1 MVYFDFK
8 ELDKMKERIKLE
20 ESWDK
25 ELRTLRKNRESVTFW
40 KKEQDKKRKEMLK
53 RRNPGE

>member
-8 ELDKMKERIKLE
+8 ALEKMKERIKLE
-20 ESWDK
+20 ESWDQ
-25 ELRTLRKNRESVTFW
+25 ELKTLRKNRESVNYW
-40 KKEQDKKRKEMLK
+40 KKEHDKKRKEKLK

>member
-8 ELDKMKERIKLE
+8 ALEKMKERIKLE
-20 ESWDK
+20 ESWDQ
-25 ELRTLRKNRESVTFW
+25 ELKTLRKNRERVTFW
-40 KKEQDKKRKEMLK
+40 KKEQDKKRQEMLK

>member
-8 ELDKMKERIKLE
+8 ALEKMKERIKLE
-20 ESWDK
+20 ESWDQ
-25 ELRTLRKNRESVTFW
+25 ELKTLRKNRESVNYW
-40 KKEQDKKRKEMLK
+40 KKEQDKKRKEKLK

>member
-1 MVYFDFK
+1 MVFFDFK
-8 ELDKMKERIKLE
+8 ALDKMKERIKLD

-25 ELRTLRKNRESVTFW
+25 ELQNLRKNRESVAFW
-40 KKEQDKKRKEMLK
+40 KKEQDKKRKEMMK

>member
-1 MVYFDFK
+1 MVFFDFK
-8 ELDKMKERIKLE
+8 ALDKMKERIKLD

-25 ELRTLRKNRESVTFW
+25 ELQNLRKNRESVAFW

>member
-25 ELRTLRKNRESVTFW
+25 ELHTLRKNRESVAFW